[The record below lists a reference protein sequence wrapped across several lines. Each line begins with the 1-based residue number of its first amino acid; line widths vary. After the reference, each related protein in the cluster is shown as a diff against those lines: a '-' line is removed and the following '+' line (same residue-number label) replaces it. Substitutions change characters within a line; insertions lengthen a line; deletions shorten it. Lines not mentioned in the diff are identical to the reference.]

1 MAAAGAG
8 LPPGW
13 EAVPSGDEFYYWNR
27 SRLRACACVHAR
39 WRAALCGAD
48 ALYCLCPSFRARGAG
63 SRLRAPQDGPRA
75 PFQERARGML
85 MKLPCVCVYRLRRIT
100 NETTWEKPVVKQPPP
115 GVHA

>member
-1 MAAAGAG
+1 MSRFD
-8 LPPGW
+8 L
-13 EAVPSGDEFYYWNR
+13 GDHVHTIRKNAKNA
-27 SRLRACACVHAR
+27 LRTRRHVCR
-39 WRAALCGAD
+39 R
-48 ALYCLCPSFRARGAG
+48 